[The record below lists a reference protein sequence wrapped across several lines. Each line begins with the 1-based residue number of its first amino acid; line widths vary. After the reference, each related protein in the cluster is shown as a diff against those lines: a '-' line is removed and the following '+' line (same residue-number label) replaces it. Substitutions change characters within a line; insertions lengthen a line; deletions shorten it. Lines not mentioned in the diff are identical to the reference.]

1 MFDVSSAKGLR
12 KNKMDWVLLIAVA
25 MIVTIGTFAI
35 MSATVALPMY
45 GHIMRTHFIALPLA
59 AMVLLFTWSF
69 NYQIYQDQ
77 WKILYTVLIVSMIG
91 VLIFGTYD
99 RGARAWYKLPF
110 FSVQPSEPCR
120 VILILVFANFLDKN
134 VNRISEP
141 ATLLKGLAL
150 TLPFFYL
157 LIKQPD
163 FSAAAITFP
172 IIIAMLYCAGASIF
186 HLLVMLGFGFIAGIL
201 PLAWTM
207 ISLHPEWVESNNLVQ
222 WVYSLSHFGWT
233 TVVFCVVVGA
243 LAWFGYWLS
252 NQFRTYLPTIY
263 FIGAGLVLS
272 MGFVTAVWVQG
283 QIKDYQRKRLEV
295 FLMPDADPKGAGY
308 NLLQAQIGMG
318 SGGILG
324 KGVFSGTQSRL
335 GFVPE
340 RHTDFVLSVV
350 GEEMGFVGTLG
361 TLLLYLLML
370 WRVMGA
376 GDSSRD
382 QYGYLVCSG
391 IFALFLI
398 YMLINFGMLVGLIPV
413 AGIPLS
419 LVSYGGS
426 NLVAAIWAIG
436 IVESIYARR
445 MAIV

>member
-1 MFDVSSAKGLR
+1 MFDSSSKGLR
-12 KNKMDWVLLIAVA
+12 KNKMDWVLFFAVSA
-25 MIVTIGTFAI
+25 IITVGTLAI
-35 MSATVALPMY
+35 MSATVQLPMY
-45 GHIMRTHFIALPLA
+45 GHILRTHFTAVPLA
-59 AMVLLFTWSF
+59 FMLLLFAWSF

-77 WKILYTVLIVSMIG
+77 WKVLYGVLLVAMIG
-91 VLIFGTYD
+91 VLIIGTYD
-99 RGARAWYKLPF
+99 RGSKSWYRLPF
-110 FSVQPSEPCR
+110 FSIQPSEPCR
-120 VILILVFANFLDKN
+120 VLLILIFANFLDRN
-134 VNRISEP
+134 SNRISEP

-157 LIKQPD
+157 LMKQPD
-163 FSAAAITFP
+163 FSASVLTFP
-172 IIIAMLYCAGASIF
+172 IIIIMLYCAGASLF

-201 PLAWTM
+201 PLTWTM
-207 ISLHPEWVESNNLVQ
+207 VSLHPEWLESSNFVQ
-222 WVYSLSHFGWT
+222 GVYALSTFGWLT
-233 TVVFCVVVGA
+233 LAVCGSVA
-243 LAWFGYWLS
+243 LLAWFGYWLS
-252 NQFRTYLPTIY
+252 NQFRAYLPAIY

-295 FLMPDADPKGAGY
+295 FLIPDADPKGAGY
-308 NLLQAQIGMG
+308 NVLQAQIGMG
-318 SGGILG
+318 SGGIIG

-370 WRVMGA
+370 WRIMGA

-391 IFALFLI
+391 IFALFFV
-398 YMLINFGMLVGLIPV
+398 YMLVNFGMLVGLLPV

-426 NLVAAIWAIG
+426 NLVASVWAIG